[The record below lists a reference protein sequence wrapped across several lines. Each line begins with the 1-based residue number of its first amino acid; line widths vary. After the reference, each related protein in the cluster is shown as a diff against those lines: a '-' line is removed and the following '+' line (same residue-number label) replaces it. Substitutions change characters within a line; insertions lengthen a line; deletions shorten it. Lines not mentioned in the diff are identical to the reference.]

1 MEESRQETPRDEM
14 SVLLKQLEYQ
24 KKQYRMMQ
32 VTAACSVFTLL
43 IVAFIGIWIAT
54 EFREVYESLTTIIEN
69 LENITND
76 LNKINY
82 PELARSIDKL
92 VADSGAAL
100 ERINKIDIDALNASI
115 KALKDTVEP
124 LARLF
129 GGGRV

>member
-32 VTAACSVFTLL
+32 IIAACSVFTLL

>member
-32 VTAACSVFTLL
+32 VVAACSVFTLF
-43 IVAFIGIWIAT
+43 IVAVIGIWIVS
-54 EFREVYESLTTIIEN
+54 EFREVYQSLTTIIVN
-69 LENITND
+69 LESITND
-76 LNKINY
+76 LNQIDF
-82 PELARSIDKL
+82 PGLAKSIDEL
-92 VADSGAAL
+92 VVDSGAAL
-100 ERINKIDIDALNASI
+100 KRINEIDIDALNASI

>member
-32 VTAACSVFTLL
+32 ITAACSVFTLL

>member
-69 LENITND
+69 LENITNE
-76 LNKINY
+76 LNQINY

>member
-32 VTAACSVFTLL
+32 ITAACSVFTLL

-69 LENITND
+69 LENITNE
-76 LNKINY
+76 LNQINY

>member
-1 MEESRQETPRDEM
+1 MEESRQEAPRDEM

-32 VTAACSVFTLL
+32 ITAACSVFTLL

-54 EFREVYESLTTIIEN
+54 EFREVYESLTTIIGN

>member
-32 VTAACSVFTLL
+32 ITAACSVFTLL

-54 EFREVYESLTTIIEN
+54 EFREVYESLITIIEN